1 MKYGINSSV
10 NYKISDMADDL
21 AHETAAGIF
30 AENARDDAYE
40 LLDLIQELKDL
51 YLDVVADICDS
62 RGIEYEWNDD
72 ALDITGRIPAGLDLI
87 SIATGHFNAITRREY
102 GA

>member
-1 MKYGINSSV
+1 MTNSINSSI
-10 NYKISDMADDL
+10 NYKLMDMAHDL

-30 AENARDDAYE
+30 SENARDDAYE

-51 YLDVVADICDS
+51 YLDVVVDICDS
-62 RGIEYEWNDD
+62 RGIEYEWNDS

-87 SIATGHFNAITRREY
+87 GMATDHFIDITRREY